1 MTWTRAHDG
10 TYSCEEHGAAFASGR
25 ACPSCTPADSPLA
38 ADQATDSTQ
47 SRDGSVVGGEPG
59 ALDLIDC
66 RRRIASSADRQRR
79 IARDAR
85 RIGRE
90 SDDMD
95 DETQKRRALRLSS
108 LNVESQAADRELKAL
123 RAATEAAVESAKFE
137 SDEAI
142 IAESRAVRRAADEAV
157 VH

>member
-1 MTWTRAHDG
+1 
-10 TYSCEEHGAAFASGR
+10 
-25 ACPSCTPADSPLA
+25 
-38 ADQATDSTQ
+38 
-47 SRDGSVVGGEPG
+47 
-59 ALDLIDC
+59 
-66 RRRIASSADRQRR
+66 
-79 IARDAR
+79 
-85 RIGRE
+85 
-90 SDDMD
+90 MD

-137 SDEAI
+137 SDDRI